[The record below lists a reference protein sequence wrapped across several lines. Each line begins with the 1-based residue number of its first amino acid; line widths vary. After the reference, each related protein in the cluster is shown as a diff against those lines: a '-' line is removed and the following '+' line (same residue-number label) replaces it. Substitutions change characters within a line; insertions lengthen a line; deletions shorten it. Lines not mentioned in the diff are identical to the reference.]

1 MKLQIKILFLAFA
14 ILPVVTGSIP
24 LNSKG
29 RPDDKGSPACGN
41 FIVINGESNINKF
54 SFSYIP
60 SLINNDSR
68 TNKTENEKIDLKI
81 PVRMFKPSNPGMY
94 DDFLT
99 LLNAEEYPYFR
110 ISLLPGDPG
119 RDGNLSFPDKER
131 ISVTLAGVT
140 REYSVDCTLTYC
152 NDRLIL
158 KGEQTVRLTDFKLTP
173 PVRLK
178 GIVKVENEVSV
189 NFGFILNFTDEQS
202 LSILK

>member
-1 MKLQIKILFLAFA
+1 VKLLAKILFLAS
-14 ILPVVTGSIP
+14 ILLVGTGSMP

-29 RPDDKGSPACGN
+29 RPGDKGSPDCGN

-54 SFSYIP
+54 SFSYMP
-60 SLINNDSR
+60 SLIIRDSK
-68 TNKTENEKIDLKI
+68 TNKTDENEKIDLEI
-81 PVRMFKPSNPGMY
+81 PVNLFKPSNPGMY

-110 ISLLPGDPG
+110 ISLLLGDLR
-119 RDGNLSFPDKER
+119 RDGNLLFFNNER

-152 NDRLIL
+152 NNRLIL
-158 KGEQTVRLTDFKLTP
+158 KGVQTVRLTDFKLTP

-178 GIVKVENEVSV
+178 GIVRVENEVSV